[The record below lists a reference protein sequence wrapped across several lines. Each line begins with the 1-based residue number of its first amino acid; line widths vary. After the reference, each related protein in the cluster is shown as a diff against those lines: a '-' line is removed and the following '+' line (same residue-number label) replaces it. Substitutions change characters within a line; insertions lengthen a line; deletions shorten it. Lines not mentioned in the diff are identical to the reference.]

1 MMSSAAAKG
10 ARPRGRSG
18 RGALNPVGGERG
30 ADWATETMVPGSS
43 MAVNLDQAA
52 YQPGGVS
59 GHHSIG
65 GEETSLRIQI
75 P

>member
-1 MMSSAAAKG
+1 
-10 ARPRGRSG
+10 
-18 RGALNPVGGERG
+18 
-30 ADWATETMVPGSS
+30 MVPGSS